1 MGNCCSHFG
10 SSDEIDEVTPLLPNE
25 GIQRTAPTAEAD
37 MSLRKRQKEEELES
51 KVYED
56 AKNKFI
62 DVFSMR
68 LRTEPLERTQDES
81 TYEELMDQMNSLDL
95 APEYE
100 TSTPTDQDREFIQK
114 KLDLFLREIKSMK
127 FDTDM
132 IRGKMIVNLSKVKP
146 TMSESPS

>member
-1 MGNCCSHFG
+1 MGNCCSRFG

-37 MSLRKRQKEEELES
+37 MSLRKRQEEEELET
-51 KVYED
+51 KVYEN

-68 LRTEPLERTQDES
+68 LRTEAPERNQDEN

-95 APEYE
+95 TPEYE
-100 TSTPTDQDREFIQK
+100 RSTPTEQDQEYIQK
-114 KLDLFLREIKSMK
+114 KLDIFLREIKAMK
-127 FDTDM
+127 FNTDM
-132 IRGKMIVNLSKVKP
+132 IQGKMIVNLSKVKP
-146 TMSESPS
+146 TMGESPS

>member
-25 GIQRTAPTAEAD
+25 GIQRTAPTAESN
-37 MSLRKRQKEEELES
+37 MSLRKRQKEEEFES
-51 KVYED
+51 KIYEN
-56 AKNKFI
+56 AKNNFI

-68 LRTEPLERTQDES
+68 LRTEPLERTQDEN

-100 TSTPTDQDREFIQK
+100 TSTPTEQDQEFIQK
-114 KLDLFLREIKSMK
+114 KLDLFLREIKGMK
-127 FDTDM
+127 FDTEM

-146 TMSESPS
+146 SMSESPS